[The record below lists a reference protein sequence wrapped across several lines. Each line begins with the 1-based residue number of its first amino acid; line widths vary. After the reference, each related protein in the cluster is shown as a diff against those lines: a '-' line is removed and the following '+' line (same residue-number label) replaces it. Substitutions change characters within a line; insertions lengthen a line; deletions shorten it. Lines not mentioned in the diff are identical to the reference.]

1 MTQGRLRFVASLALT
16 LVILLAACA
25 PSTPSRGSATN
36 PASQAQP
43 AEAPQKALVVAMS
56 IEPALLEP
64 SLLPQ
69 NREYSGLSS
78 GFLTYFTPNQQAM
91 PYLASEIPSVEN
103 GSWKVLPDGRMLTTY
118 LIRPNATWQDGQPL
132 TAHDFAFAFQVRMD
146 PAFPAQSFSV
156 ERLLTSVVAVDDR
169 TLLLDWKEPYL
180 YAASV
185 HLPDFSP
192 MHRQRLEPLYQED
205 KTAFVDGPH
214 WREQFIGS
222 GPYRLERWD
231 PGLEMVF
238 QANQGFVL
246 GAPKVEQIRIRF
258 IPDANAIVANLLS
271 NAVDMAFSINISFP
285 QGQALEQGGFD
296 GKVEYWDGNPRILE
310 FQARDWG
317 NLQRGVSDVRV
328 RRAALHAIDRQA
340 IVDGIYAGKAR
351 VAYFWLTPTDP
362 AFPAVD
368 RAVTKYEFNPARS
381 AALLSEAGWT
391 KGGDGVARNAAG
403 DPLFFSLM
411 NQPTEVDQQ
420 EAAVVLSDWKNAG
433 IGGEIHRLS
442 TQEMRDNE
450 LRAKYPG
457 VAYNR
462 RALTLENMVWTS
474 RQIARADNRWSG
486 QNRNGYVN
494 PALDE
499 AWLKVLGS
507 TDDREREGPLVE
519 GIRIMQDDA
528 MVTLTHLQPDIMAY
542 RTGLQNVQQAS
553 VVGVSSFWN
562 VWEWR
567 WS

>member
-1 MTQGRLRFVASLALT
+1 MKDRRVRPLT
-16 LVILLAACA
+16 AVMLTILTLLAACA
-25 PSTPSRGSATN
+25 PATPDRPSTGSA
-36 PASQAQP
+36 PAQP
-43 AEAPQKALVVAMS
+43 QAVAAPQRALVVAMS
-56 IEPALLEP
+56 IEPAVLEP

-69 NREYSGLSS
+69 NREYSGLTTA
-78 GFLTYFTPNQQAM
+78 FLTYFLPNQQAV
-91 PYLASEIPSVEN
+91 PYLAAEIPSVEKDT
-103 GSWKVLPDGRMLTTY
+103 WKVLPDGRMQTIYTL
-118 LIRPNATWQDGQPL
+118 RPNAVWQDGQSI
-132 TAHDFAFAFQVRMD
+132 TAHDFVFAYQVRLD

-156 ERLLTSVVAVDDR
+156 ERLLSNAVALDDR
-169 TLLLDWKEPYL
+169 TLQLDWKEPYL

-205 KTAFVDGPH
+205 KAAFVDGPH
-214 WREQFIGS
+214 WRDQYIGS

-231 PGLEMVF
+231 PGLELVF
-238 QANQGFVL
+238 QAHPGFVL
-246 GAPKVEQIRIRF
+246 GAPKIEQVRIKF

-271 NAVDMAFSINISFP
+271 KAIDMAFTINISFP

-317 NLQRGVSDVRV
+317 NIQRGVQDVRV
-328 RRAALHAIDRQA
+328 RRAALYAIDRQA

-351 VAYFWLTPTDP
+351 VAYFWLSPTDP

-368 RAVTKYEFNPARS
+368 RAVTKYEFNPARA
-381 AALLSEAGWT
+381 AALLAEAGWT
-391 KGGDGVARNAAG
+391 KGADGIARNAAG
-403 DPLFFSLM
+403 EPLFFTLM

-420 EAAVVLSDWKNAG
+420 EAAVVISDWKNAG

-462 RALTLENMVWTS
+462 RALTLENMVWIS
-474 RQIARADNRWSG
+474 RQVARPENRWSG

-507 TDDREREGPLVE
+507 TDDRARESALIE
-519 GIRIMQDDA
+519 AIRIMQDDA

-542 RTGLQNVQQAS
+542 RTGLQGVQQAS

>member
-1 MTQGRLRFVASLALT
+1 MTQGHQRSLASLAVA
-16 LVILLAACA
+16 LVTLLAACA
-25 PSTPSRGSATN
+25 PATSGRGAATN
-36 PASQAQP
+36 PAAQP
-43 AEAPQKALVVAMS
+43 QTTAVPQRALVVAMS

-69 NREYSGLSS
+69 NREYSGLSTA
-78 GFLTYFTPNQQAM
+78 FLTYFTSNQQAM
-91 PYLASEIPSVEN
+91 PYLASEIPSVEK
-103 GSWKVLPDGRMLTTY
+103 GTWSIQPDGRMQTTY
-118 LIRPNATWQDGQPL
+118 TLRPNATWQDGQPI
-132 TAHDFAFAFQVRMD
+132 TAQDFAFAFQVRMD

-156 ERLLTSVVAVDDR
+156 ERLLSNVVAVDDR
-169 TLLLDWKEPYL
+169 TLQLDWKESYL

-205 KTAFVDGPH
+205 KAAFVDGPH
-214 WREQFIGS
+214 WREQFVGS

-238 QANQGFVL
+238 QAHPGFVL
-246 GAPKVEQIRIRF
+246 GAPKIEQVRIKF

-271 NAVDMAFSINISFP
+271 KAVDMAFTINISFP

-296 GKVEYWDGNPRILE
+296 GKVEYWYGNPRILE

-317 NLQRGVSDVRV
+317 NIQRGVQDVRV
-328 RRAALHAIDRQA
+328 RRAALYAIDRQA
-340 IVDGIYAGKAR
+340 IVDGIYAGKAW
-351 VAYFWLTPTDP
+351 VAHFWLPPTDP

-368 RAVTKYEFNPARS
+368 RAVTKYDFNPARA
-381 AALLSEAGWT
+381 AALLAEAGWN
-391 KGGDGVARNAAG
+391 KGADGVARNAAG
-403 DPLFFSLM
+403 DPLFFTLM

-462 RALTLENMVWTS
+462 RALTLENMVWIS
-474 RQIARADNRWSG
+474 RQVARADNRWSG

-499 AWLKVLGS
+499 AWLKVLGA
-507 TDDREREGPLVE
+507 TDDREREAPLVE
-519 GIRIMQDDA
+519 AIRIMQDDA

-542 RTGLQNVQQAS
+542 RSGLQNVQQAS

-562 VWEWR
+562 IWDWR
-567 WS
+567 WT